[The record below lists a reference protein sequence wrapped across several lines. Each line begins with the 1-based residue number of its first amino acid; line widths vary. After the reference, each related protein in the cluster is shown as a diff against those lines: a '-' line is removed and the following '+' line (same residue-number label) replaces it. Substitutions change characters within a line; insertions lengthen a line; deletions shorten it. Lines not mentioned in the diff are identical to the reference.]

1 MSGARSKGTWMAE
14 SHDHLSCQEVV
25 ELVTDY
31 LDGALSVEGASLFEQ
46 HLNFCDG
53 CIWYVDQI
61 KTTVEAVGEV
71 REDDIP
77 SEAKDRLMAAFRDWK
92 GS

>member
-1 MSGARSKGTWMAE
+1 MAE

-31 LDGALSVEGASLFEQ
+31 LDGALAGEEASLFEQ

-53 CIWYVDQI
+53 CDWYVDQI
-61 KTTVEAVGEV
+61 RATIAATGRIREADVPAPV
-71 REDDIP
+71 REGVP
-77 SEAKDRLMAAFRDWK
+77 V
-92 GS
+92 

>member
-1 MSGARSKGTWMAE
+1 MAE

-31 LDGALSVEGASLFEQ
+31 LDGALSAEEASLFEQ
-46 HLNFCDG
+46 DLNFCDG

-61 KTTVEAVGEV
+61 RTTVDAVGEV
-71 REDDIP
+71 HEDDIAP
-77 SEAKDRLMAAFRDWK
+77 EAKDRLMTAFRHWK

>member
-1 MSGARSKGTWMAE
+1 MAE

-31 LDGALSVEGASLFEQ
+31 LDGALSGEEAALFEQ

-53 CIWYVDQI
+53 CVWYVHQI
-61 KTTVEAVGEV
+61 KTTVEAVEEV
-71 REDDIP
+71 RDEDISP
-77 SEAKDRLMAAFRDWK
+77 EVKGRLLTAFRNWK
-92 GS
+92 AT